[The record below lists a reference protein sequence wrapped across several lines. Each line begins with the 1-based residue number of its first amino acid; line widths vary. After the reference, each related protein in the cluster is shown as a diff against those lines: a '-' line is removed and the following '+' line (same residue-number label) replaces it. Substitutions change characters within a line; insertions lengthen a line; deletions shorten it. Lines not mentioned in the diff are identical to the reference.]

1 MASDLGDIDH
11 LAPHLGDVRA
21 AVLEAARG
29 VTERFDR
36 AYWVECAKGG
46 RFTDEMWQAMVDQGL
61 LGLGV
66 PEEYGG
72 SGGGVT
78 DTVAAMEATSS
89 AGTPLALYLLTVFA
103 REAILRHGTPE
114 QCRALV
120 TPTVTGEQR
129 MCFAVTEPNA
139 GTNTFAIETLAT
151 KTVDGDYLLN
161 GQKIFI
167 SAIDASD
174 TVMVVTRT
182 TRASEVADRRQGLSL
197 FVVDVRSPGIELQP
211 LDIGILMPDR
221 QYSVFFTDVR
231 VPADRLIGVEG
242 EGVRLLFDALNCER
256 LLASAWAIGVGDY
269 ALAKAVA
276 YVRDRAPFGKP
287 IGAYQAVQHPLAMA
301 KVKLD
306 SARLLMYTASRSF
319 DAGVQG
325 GYLANAAKL
334 LASTAA
340 VDACDAAIQSHG
352 GYAFDNDV
360 DVATLWNIAR
370 LLKIAPVNNEIILN
384 YISEHVLRLPRST

>member
-1 MASDLGDIDH
+1 MPNDLGDIDH
-11 LAPHLGDVRA
+11 LAAHLGDVRA
-21 AVLEAARG
+21 AVHEAARG

-36 AYWVECAKGG
+36 KYWVECARSG
-46 RFTDEMWQAMVDQGL
+46 RFTDDMWQAMVDQGL

-66 PEEYGG
+66 AEEYGG

-78 DTVAAMEATSS
+78 DTVAAMEAISS
-89 AGTPLALYLLTVFA
+89 AGTPLALYILTVFA
-103 REAILRHGTPE
+103 RETILRHGTPE

-151 KTVDGDYLLN
+151 KTLDGDYLLN

-167 SAIDASD
+167 SAIDVSD

-182 TRASEVADRRQGLSL
+182 KRASEVADRRQGLSL
-197 FVVDVRSPGIELQP
+197 FVVDVASPGIELQP

-221 QYSVFFTDVR
+221 QYSVFFTDVH
-231 VPADRLIGVEG
+231 VPADRLIGTEG
-242 EGVRLLFDALNCER
+242 EGFRLLFDALNCER
-256 LLASAWAIGVGDY
+256 LLAAAWAIGVGDY

-276 YVRDRAPFGKP
+276 YVRDRAPFGTP

-319 DAGVQG
+319 DEGVQG

-340 VDACDAAIQSHG
+340 VEACDAAIQSHG
-352 GYAFDNDV
+352 GYAFDNDI
-360 DVATLWNIAR
+360 DVATLWSIAR

-384 YISEHVLRLPRST
+384 YIGEHVLRLPRST